1 MTALHD
7 TSGLTARHE
16 WNHCAESH
24 TSVAN
29 HTVFLHSIQV
39 AYKTLSAN
47 CCASSRECLNH
58 DDVLSLLVRSIAC
71 DPNAAAYPQ
80 EQKVTG
86 DGVLF
91 RNRAQA
97 VRLSMGHMLNNSK
110 QKHEI

>member
-1 MTALHD
+1 MTALGD

-80 EQKVTG
+80 EQKMTG
-86 DGVLF
+86 DG
-91 RNRAQA
+91 
-97 VRLSMGHMLNNSK
+97 K
-110 QKHEI
+110 QET